1 MKLLTDYSLSEL
13 KELVASYGEPSFR
26 AEQLYL
32 NLYLGKDFADMT
44 NVGKVFKERL
54 AADGYL
60 AVGATILE
68 SYLSKIDGTVKF
80 LFSLSDGN
88 VVEGV
93 LMRYKYG
100 NTLCISTQVG
110 CRMNCAFCASGLSGL
125 KRNLTAGEMLGEV
138 IAANRFDGGNLTDR
152 KVTNVVL
159 MGSGEPLDNYDN
171 VVKFL
176 RLVNAEKGL
185 NISYRN
191 ISLSTCGLIDR
202 FDRFLEEDIPVTMT
216 FSLHSAVD
224 EKRSSIMPVN
234 KKFGVDSVIDAAKR
248 YFDRTK
254 RRVVFEYS
262 LIKGV
267 NDGESDAAALI
278 EKVKGFPCIVNL
290 IVLNY
295 VKERG
300 LSGTSRKD
308 AYRFA
313 GLLEKAGVSA
323 TVRRTMGA
331 DIEGACGQL
340 RAKYI
345 ETRKNE
351 EDNL

>member
-1 MKLLTDYSLSEL
+1 MKLLTDLSLEEL
-13 KELVASYGEPSFR
+13 SQLTASYGEPSFR

-32 NLYLGKDFADMT
+32 NLYAGKDYPDMT
-44 NVGKVFKERL
+44 NIGKAFKDRL
-54 AADGYL
+54 IEDGYL
-60 AVGATILE
+60 ARGVSILE
-68 SYLSKIDGTVKF
+68 SYVSKLDGTVKF

-110 CRMNCAFCASGLSGL
+110 CRMNCAFCASGLEGL
-125 KRNLTAGEMLGEV
+125 RRNLSAGEILGEV
-138 IAANRFDGGNLTDR
+138 IAANRYDGGDLTNR
-152 KVTNVVL
+152 RITNVVL

-171 VVKFL
+171 TVKFL

-191 ISLSTCGLIDR
+191 ISLSTCGLIDA

-216 FSLHSAVD
+216 FSLHAALD
-224 EKRSSIMPVN
+224 EVRSTIMPVN
-234 KKFGVDSVIDAAKR
+234 KKFGVDRVIDAAKR
-248 YFDRTK
+248 YFERTK

-267 NDGESDAAALI
+267 NDRVEDAAALI
-278 EKVKGFPCIVNL
+278 SRIKGFPCIVNL

-300 LSGTSRKD
+300 LVGTSRKD

-313 GLLEKAGVSA
+313 GLLEKGGVQV

-345 ETRKNE
+345 NKA
-351 EDNL
+351 

>member
-1 MKLLTDYSLSEL
+1 MKLLTDLTLSEL
-13 KELVASYGEPSFR
+13 KELMAAYGEPSFR

-32 NLYLGKDFADMT
+32 NLYAGKDFPEMT
-44 NVGKVFKERL
+44 NIGKGLKERL

-60 AVGATILE
+60 AVGVTILE
-68 SYLSKIDGTVKF
+68 HYVSREDGTVKF

-88 VVEGV
+88 IVEGV

-100 NTLCISTQVG
+100 NTLCVSTQVG
-110 CRMNCAFCASGLSGL
+110 CRMNCAFCASGLEGL
-125 KRNLTAGEMLGEV
+125 KRNLTAGEILGEV
-138 IAANRFDGGNLTDR
+138 IAANRYDGGNASDR
-152 KVTNVVL
+152 KITNVVL

-191 ISLSTCGLIDR
+191 ISLSTCGLIDA
-202 FDRFLEEDIPVTMT
+202 FDRFLEENIPVTMT
-216 FSLHSAVD
+216 FSLHAALD
-224 EKRSSIMPVN
+224 EVRSSIMPVN
-234 KKFGVDSVIDAAKR
+234 KRYGVDKVVDASKR
-248 YFDRTK
+248 YFARTS

-267 NDGESDAAALI
+267 NDRDEDAAALI
-278 EKVKGFPCIVNL
+278 AAVKGFPCVVNL

-313 GLLEKAGVSA
+313 STLEKGGVSA
-323 TVRRTMGA
+323 TVRRTLGA

-345 ETRKNE
+345 KKT
-351 EDNL
+351 D

>member
-1 MKLLTDYSLSEL
+1 MKLLTDYSLQEL
-13 KELVASYGEPSFR
+13 RELLTLYGEPPFR

-32 NLYLGKDFADMT
+32 NLYAGKDFSEMT
-44 NVGKVFKERL
+44 NIGKSLKDRL
-54 AADGYL
+54 TEDGYS
-60 AVGATILE
+60 AVGARILE
-68 SYLSKIDGTVKF
+68 SYVSALDGTVKF
-80 LFSLSDGN
+80 LYSLSDGN
-88 VVEGV
+88 IVEGV

-110 CRMNCAFCASGLSGL
+110 CRMNCAFCASGLEGL
-125 KRNLTAGEMLGEV
+125 KRNLTPGEMLGEV
-138 IAANRFDGGNLTDR
+138 IAANRFDGGDLAKR
-152 KVTNVVL
+152 KITNIVL
-159 MGSGEPLDNYDN
+159 MGSGEPLDNYDH

-185 NISYRN
+185 NVSYRN
-191 ISLSTCGLIDR
+191 ISLSTCGLIDA
-202 FDRFLEEDIPVTMT
+202 FDRFLEEEIPVTMT

-224 EKRSSIMPVN
+224 EVRSEIMPVN
-234 KKFGVDSVIDAAKR
+234 KKYGVDRVIDAARR
-248 YFDRTK
+248 YFERTK

-267 NDGESDAAALI
+267 NDGERDAAALI
-278 EKVKGFPCIVNL
+278 DKVKGFPCIVNL

-300 LSGTSRKD
+300 LAGTSRKE
-308 AYRFA
+308 AYRFQER
-313 GLLEKAGVSA
+313 LEKAGVSA

-345 ETRKNE
+345 KKN
-351 EDNL
+351 

>member
-1 MKLLTDYSLSEL
+1 
-13 KELVASYGEPSFR
+13 
-26 AEQLYL
+26 
-32 NLYLGKDFADMT
+32 
-44 NVGKVFKERL
+44 
-54 AADGYL
+54 
-60 AVGATILE
+60 
-68 SYLSKIDGTVKF
+68 
-80 LFSLSDGN
+80 
-88 VVEGV
+88 
-93 LMRYKYG
+93 MRYKYG

-110 CRMNCAFCASGLSGL
+110 CRMNCAFCASGLEGL
-125 KRNLTAGEMLGEV
+125 KRNLTAGEILGEV
-138 IAANRFDGGNLTDR
+138 IAANRFDGGDLTTR

-171 VVKFL
+171 TVKFL

-191 ISLSTCGLIDR
+191 ISLSTCGLIDA
-202 FDRFLEEDIPVTMT
+202 FDRFLDEDIPITMT
-216 FSLHSAVD
+216 FSLHAASD
-224 EKRSSIMPVN
+224 EVRSPVN
-234 KKFGVDSVIDAAKR
+234 KKYGLDRVIDAEKR
-248 YFDRTK
+248 FFEKTK

-267 NDGESDAAALI
+267 NDRPEDAELI
-278 EKVKGFPCIVNL
+278 IDKVKGFPCIVNL

-300 LSGTSRKD
+300 LVGTSRKD
-308 AYRFA
+308 AYRFS
-313 GLLEKAGVSA
+313 GLLEKGGVQV

-345 ETRKNE
+345 NKQ
-351 EDNL
+351 

>member
-1 MKLLTDYSLSEL
+1 MKLLTDYSLDEL
-13 KELVASYGEPSFR
+13 KELTASYGEPAFR

-32 NLYLGKDFADMT
+32 NLYAGKDFSEMS
-44 NVGKVFKERL
+44 NIGKAFKERL
-54 AADGYL
+54 NADGYV
-60 AVGATILE
+60 ARGVNILE
-68 SYLSKIDGTVKF
+68 SFVSKTDGTVKF
-80 LFSLSDGN
+80 LYELTDGN
-88 VVEGV
+88 IVEGV

-110 CRMNCAFCASGLSGL
+110 CRMNCAFCASGLEGL
-125 KRNLTAGEMLGEV
+125 KRNLTAGEILGEV
-138 IAANRFDGGNLTDR
+138 IAANRFDGGDLTTR

-171 VVKFL
+171 TVKFL

-191 ISLSTCGLIDR
+191 ISLSTCGLIDA
-202 FDRFLEEDIPVTMT
+202 FDRFLDEDIPITMT
-216 FSLHSAVD
+216 FSLHAASD
-224 EKRSSIMPVN
+224 EVRSRIMPVN
-234 KKFGVDSVIDAAKR
+234 KKYGVDRVIDAAKR
-248 YFDRTK
+248 FFEKTK

-267 NDGESDAAALI
+267 NDRPEDAELI
-278 EKVKGFPCIVNL
+278 IDKVKGFPCIVNL

-300 LSGTSRKD
+300 LVGTSRKD
-308 AYRFA
+308 AYRFS
-313 GLLEKAGVSA
+313 GLLEKGGVQV

-345 ETRKNE
+345 NKQ
-351 EDNL
+351 

>member
-1 MKLLTDYSLSEL
+1 MKLLTDLSLDEL
-13 KELVASYGEPSFR
+13 KELTASYGEPSFR

-32 NLYLGKDFADMT
+32 NLYAGKDYEEMT
-44 NVGKVFKERL
+44 NIGKAFKDRL
-54 AADGYL
+54 IADGYV
-60 AVGATILE
+60 ACGVRILE
-68 SYLSKIDGTVKF
+68 NYVSEIDGTVKF
-80 LFSLSDGN
+80 LFSLTDGN
-88 VVEGV
+88 IVEGV

-110 CRMNCAFCASGLSGL
+110 CRMNCAFCASGLEGL
-125 KRNLTAGEMLGEV
+125 KRNLTAGEILGEV
-138 IAANRFDGGNLTDR
+138 IAANRFDGGTLSDR

-171 VVKFL
+171 TVKFL

-191 ISLSTCGLIDR
+191 ISLSTCGLIDA
-202 FDRFLEEDIPVTMT
+202 FDRFLEEDIPITMT
-216 FSLHSAVD
+216 FSLHAATD
-224 EKRSSIMPVN
+224 EVRSTIMPVN
-234 KKFGVDSVIDAAKR
+234 KKYGVERVIDAAR
-248 YFDRTK
+248 RFFERTK

-267 NDGESDAAALI
+267 NDRAEDAAALI
-278 EKVKGFPCIVNL
+278 SRVKGFPCIVNL

-300 LSGTSRKD
+300 LVGTSRKE
-308 AYRFA
+308 AYRFSS
-313 GLLEKAGVSA
+313 LLEKAGISV

-345 ETRKNE
+345 KKA
-351 EDNL
+351 

>member
-1 MKLLTDYSLSEL
+1 MKLLTDLSLSEL
-13 KELVASYGEPSFR
+13 KELTAAYGEPSFR
-26 AEQLYL
+26 AEQLAL
-32 NLYLGKDFADMT
+32 NLFAGKDYPEMT
-44 NVGKVFKERL
+44 NVGKAFKERL
-54 AADGYL
+54 AADGYA
-60 AVGATILE
+60 AVGVTILQ
-68 SYLSKIDGTVKF
+68 SYRSKIDDTVKF
-80 LFSLSDGN
+80 LFSLTDGN

-110 CRMNCAFCASGLSGL
+110 CRMNCAFCASGLQGL

-138 IAANRFDGGNLTDR
+138 IAANRFDGGTVSDR
-152 KVTNVVL
+152 KITNIVL
-159 MGSGEPLDNYDN
+159 MGSGEPLDNFDN

-176 RLVNAEKGL
+176 RLVNQEKGL
-185 NISYRN
+185 NVSYRN
-191 ISLSTCGLIDR
+191 ISLSTCGLIDA
-202 FDRFLEEDIPVTMT
+202 FDRFLAEDIPVTMT

-224 EKRSSIMPVN
+224 EVRSTIMPVN
-234 KKFGVDSVIDAAKR
+234 KAFDVDQVIGAAKR
-248 YFDRTK
+248 YFEKTS

-267 NDGESDAAALI
+267 NDRPQDADALI
-278 EKVKGFPCIVNL
+278 KKVKGFPCIVNL

-313 GLLEKAGVSA
+313 ERLEKGGVSA

-345 ETRKNE
+345 EKTQ
-351 EDNL
+351 ED

>member
-1 MKLLTDYSLSEL
+1 MKLLTDLSLSEL
-13 KELVASYGEPSFR
+13 RELMSAYGEPSFR
-26 AEQLYL
+26 GEQLFV
-32 NLYLGKDFADMT
+32 NLSMGKDFSDMT
-44 NVGKVFKERL
+44 NIGKALKDKL
-54 AADGYL
+54 IADDYR
-60 AVGATILE
+60 AVGVSILE
-68 SYLSKIDGTVKF
+68 KFVSKEDGTVKF
-80 LFSLSDGN
+80 LFSLTDGN
-88 VVEGV
+88 IVEGV

-110 CRMNCAFCASGLSGL
+110 CRMNCAFCASGLEGL
-125 KRNLTAGEMLGEV
+125 KRNLTAGEILGEV
-138 IAANRFDGGNLTDR
+138 IAANRFEGGDLANR
-152 KVTNVVL
+152 KITNIVL

-176 RLVNAEKGL
+176 RLINHEKGL
-185 NISYRN
+185 NVSYRN
-191 ISLSTCGLIDR
+191 ISLSTCGLIDA

-216 FSLHSAVD
+216 FSLHSALD
-224 EKRSSIMPVN
+224 EVRSKIMPVN
-234 KKFGVDSVIDAAKR
+234 KKYGVDRVIDAAR
-248 YFDRTK
+248 RFFNRTK

-267 NDGESDAAALI
+267 NDGKEDAAVLA

-300 LSGTSRKD
+300 LLATSRKD

-313 GLLEKAGVSA
+313 EMLEKAGISA

-345 ETRKNE
+345 KES
-351 EDNL
+351 

>member
-1 MKLLTDYSLSEL
+1 MKLLTDYSLDEL
-13 KELVASYGEPSFR
+13 KELTASYGEPAFR

-32 NLYLGKDFADMT
+32 NLYAGKDFSEMS
-44 NVGKVFKERL
+44 NIGL
-54 AADGYL
+54 NADGYV
-60 AVGATILE
+60 ARGVNILE
-68 SYLSKIDGTVKF
+68 SFVSKTDGTVKF
-80 LFSLSDGN
+80 LYELTDGN
-88 VVEGV
+88 IVEGV

-110 CRMNCAFCASGLSGL
+110 CRMNCAFCASGLEGL
-125 KRNLTAGEMLGEV
+125 KRNLTAGEILGEV
-138 IAANRFDGGNLTDR
+138 IAANRFDGGDLTTR

-171 VVKFL
+171 TVKFL

-191 ISLSTCGLIDR
+191 ISLSTCGLIDA
-202 FDRFLEEDIPVTMT
+202 FDRFLDEDIPITMT
-216 FSLHSAVD
+216 FSLHAAAD
-224 EKRSSIMPVN
+224 EVRSRIMPVN
-234 KKFGVDSVIDAAKR
+234 KKYGVDRVIDAAKR
-248 YFDRTK
+248 FFEKTK

-267 NDGESDAAALI
+267 NDRPEDAELI
-278 EKVKGFPCIVNL
+278 IDKVKGFPCIVNL

-300 LSGTSRKD
+300 LVGTSRKD
-308 AYRFA
+308 AYRFS
-313 GLLEKAGVSA
+313 GLLEKGGVQV

-345 ETRKNE
+345 NKQ
-351 EDNL
+351 

>member
-1 MKLLTDYSLSEL
+1 MEEKKLLTDLSLEEL
-13 KELVASYGEPSFR
+13 KELMKGYGEPSFR

-32 NLYLGKDFADMT
+32 NLYAGKDFSEMT
-44 NVGKVFKERL
+44 NVGKALKERL
-54 AADGYL
+54 ASDGWL
-60 AVGATILE
+60 AVGVTVLE
-68 SYLSKIDGTVKF
+68 HYVSKEDGTVKF

-100 NTLCISTQVG
+100 NTLCVSTQVG
-110 CRMNCAFCASGLSGL
+110 CRMNCAFCASGLEGL
-125 KRNLTAGEMLGEV
+125 KRNLTAGEILGEV
-138 IAANRFDGGNLTDR
+138 IAANRFDGGDLTNR
-152 KVTNVVL
+152 KITNVVL

-176 RLVNAEKGL
+176 RLLNAEKGL
-185 NISYRN
+185 NVSYRN
-191 ISLSTCGLIDR
+191 ISLSTCGLIDA
-202 FDRFLEEDIPVTMT
+202 FDRFLQEDIPVTMT
-216 FSLHSAVD
+216 FSLHAVTD
-224 EKRSSIMPVN
+224 EVRSRLMPVN
-234 KKFGVDSVIDAAKR
+234 KKYGVDKVIDAARR
-248 YFDRTK
+248 YFKRTS

-267 NDGESDAAALI
+267 NDREEDAAEI
-278 EKVKGFPCIVNL
+278 VRRVKGFPCIVNL

-300 LSGTSRKD
+300 LKGTPRKE
-308 AYRFA
+308 ANAFA
-313 GLLEKAGVSA
+313 ELLQKGGVTA

-331 DIEGACGQL
+331 DIQGACGQL

-345 ETRKNE
+345 KKNPT
-351 EDNL
+351 

>member
-1 MKLLTDYSLSEL
+1 MKLLTDLSMDEL
-13 KELVASYGEPSFR
+13 KQLMVAYGEPSFR

-32 NLYLGKDFADMT
+32 NLYAGKNFEEMT
-44 NVGKVFKERL
+44 NVGKSLKDRL
-54 AADGYL
+54 IADGYL
-60 AVGATILE
+60 ACGVTILE
-68 SYLSKIDGTVKF
+68 HYVSKLDGTVKF
-80 LFSLSDGN
+80 LFSLADGN
-88 VVEGV
+88 IVEGV

-110 CRMNCAFCASGLSGL
+110 CRMNCAFCASGLHGL
-125 KRNLTAGEMLGEV
+125 KRNLTAGEILGEV
-138 IAANRFDGGNLTDR
+138 IAANRFDGGDLKDR
-152 KVTNVVL
+152 HITNVVL
-159 MGSGEPLDNYDN
+159 MGSGEPLDNYEN

-191 ISLSTCGLIDR
+191 ISLSTCGLIDA
-202 FDRFLEEDIPVTMT
+202 FDRFLQEDIPVTMT
-216 FSLHSAVD
+216 FSLHAARD
-224 EKRSSIMPVN
+224 EVRSEIMPVN
-234 KKFGVDSVIDAAKR
+234 KKFGVDLVIDAAKR

-267 NDGESDAAALI
+267 NDGEEDAAALI
-278 EKVKGFPCIVNL
+278 RKVKGFPCIVNL

-300 LSGTSRKD
+300 LAATSRKE

-313 GLLEKAGVSA
+313 GALEKAGVSA

-345 ETRKNE
+345 DRSKTE
-351 EDNL
+351 EESL

>member
-1 MKLLTDYSLSEL
+1 MKLLTDYSLDEL
-13 KELVASYGEPSFR
+13 KELTASYGEPAFR

-32 NLYLGKDFADMT
+32 NLYAGKDYPEMT
-44 NVGKVFKERL
+44 NIGKAFKERL
-54 AADGYL
+54 LRDGYV
-60 AVGATILE
+60 ARGVNILE
-68 SYLSKIDGTVKF
+68 SFVSKIDGTVKF
-80 LFSLSDGN
+80 LYELTDGN
-88 VVEGV
+88 IVEGV

-110 CRMNCAFCASGLSGL
+110 CRMNCAFCASGLEGL
-125 KRNLTAGEMLGEV
+125 KRNLTAGEILGEV
-138 IAANRFDGGNLTDR
+138 IAANRFDGGDLTNR
-152 KVTNVVL
+152 KITNVVL

-171 VVKFL
+171 TVKFL
-176 RLVNAEKGL
+176 RLVNAERGM

-191 ISLSTCGLIDR
+191 ISLSTCGLIDA
-202 FDRFLEEDIPVTMT
+202 FDRFLGEDIPITMT
-216 FSLHSAVD
+216 FSLHAASD
-224 EKRSSIMPVN
+224 EVRSSIMPVN
-234 KKFGVDSVIDAAKR
+234 KKYGVDKVIDAAKR
-248 YFDRTK
+248 FFEKTK

-267 NDGESDAAALI
+267 NDSQEDAALLI

-300 LSGTSRKD
+300 LASTSRKE
-308 AYRFA
+308 AYRFS
-313 GLLEKAGVSA
+313 GLLEKGGVQV

-345 ETRKNE
+345 NKQ
-351 EDNL
+351 

>member
-1 MKLLTDYSLSEL
+1 MKLLTDFSLEEL
-13 KELVASYGEPSFR
+13 KELMASYGEPSFR

-32 NLYLGKDFADMT
+32 NLYAGKDFAEMT
-44 NVGKVFKERL
+44 NVGKALKDKL
-54 AADGYL
+54 TADGYA
-60 AVGATILE
+60 AVGTRILE
-68 SYLSKIDGTVKF
+68 NYVSKLDGTVKF
-80 LFSLSDGN
+80 LFSLNDGN
-88 VVEGV
+88 IVEGV

-110 CRMNCAFCASGLSGL
+110 CRMNCAFCASGLDGL
-125 KRNLTAGEMLGEV
+125 KRNLTAGEILGEV
-138 IAANRFDGGNLTDR
+138 IAANRFDGGDLNDR
-152 KVTNVVL
+152 KITNVVL

-191 ISLSTCGLIDR
+191 ISLSTCGLIDA

-216 FSLHSAVD
+216 FSLHAALD
-224 EKRSSIMPVN
+224 EVRSSIMPVN
-234 KKFGVDSVIDAAKR
+234 KKYGVEKVIDAAKR
-248 YFDRTK
+248 YFERTK

-267 NDGESDAAALI
+267 NDRPEDAAALI
-278 EKVKGFPCIVNL
+278 SRVKGFPCIVNL

-300 LSGTSRKD
+300 LAGTSRKD
-308 AYRFA
+308 AYRFS
-313 GLLEKAGVSA
+313 GLLEKAGVA
-323 TVRRTMGA
+323 VTVRRTMGA

-345 ETRKNE
+345 KN
-351 EDNL
+351 N

>member
-1 MKLLTDYSLSEL
+1 MKLLTDYSLDEL
-13 KELVASYGEPSFR
+13 KELTASYGEPAFR

-32 NLYLGKDFADMT
+32 NLYAGKDFSEMS
-44 NVGKVFKERL
+44 NIGKAFKESL
-54 AADGYL
+54 NADGYV
-60 AVGATILE
+60 ARGVNILE
-68 SYLSKIDGTVKF
+68 SFVSKTDGTVKF
-80 LFSLSDGN
+80 LYELTDGN
-88 VVEGV
+88 IVEGV

-110 CRMNCAFCASGLSGL
+110 CRMNCAFCASGLEGL
-125 KRNLTAGEMLGEV
+125 KRNLTAGEILGEV
-138 IAANRFDGGNLTDR
+138 IAANRFDGGNLTTR

-171 VVKFL
+171 TVKFL

-191 ISLSTCGLIDR
+191 ISLSTCGLIDA
-202 FDRFLEEDIPVTMT
+202 FDRFLDEDIPITMT
-216 FSLHSAVD
+216 FSLHAASD
-224 EKRSSIMPVN
+224 EVRSRIMPVN
-234 KKFGVDSVIDAAKR
+234 KKYGVDRVIDAAKR
-248 YFDRTK
+248 FFEKTK

-267 NDGESDAAALI
+267 NDRPEDAELI
-278 EKVKGFPCIVNL
+278 IDKVKGFPCIVNL

-300 LSGTSRKD
+300 LVGTSRKD
-308 AYRFA
+308 AYRFS
-313 GLLEKAGVSA
+313 GLLEKGGVQV

-345 ETRKNE
+345 NKQ
-351 EDNL
+351 

>member
-1 MKLLTDYSLSEL
+1 MKLLTDLTLEEL
-13 KELVASYGEPSFR
+13 RQLTASYGEPNFR
-26 AEQLYL
+26 ADQLYF
-32 NLYLGKDFADMT
+32 NLYAGKDYDEMT
-44 NVGKVFKERL
+44 NIGKVLKDRL
-54 AADGYL
+54 IADGYV
-60 AVGATILE
+60 ACGVRILE
-68 SYLSKIDGTVKF
+68 HYVSKIDGTVKF
-80 LFSLSDGN
+80 LFSLTDGN
-88 VVEGV
+88 IVEGV

-110 CRMNCAFCASGLSGL
+110 CRMNCAFCASGLDGL
-125 KRNLTAGEMLGEV
+125 KRNLTAGEILGEV
-138 IAANRFDGGNLTDR
+138 IAANRFDGGTLADR

-171 VVKFL
+171 TVKFL

-191 ISLSTCGLIDR
+191 ISLSTCGLIDA
-202 FDRFLEEDIPVTMT
+202 FDRFLEEDIPITMT
-216 FSLHSAVD
+216 FSLHAARD
-224 EKRSSIMPVN
+224 EVRSSIMPVN
-234 KKFGVDSVIDAAKR
+234 KKYGVDRVIDAAKR
-248 YFDRTK
+248 YFERTK

-267 NDGESDAAALI
+267 NDREEDAAALI
-278 EKVKGFPCIVNL
+278 SHVKGFPCIVNL

-308 AYRFA
+308 AYRFSS
-313 GLLEKAGVSA
+313 LLEKAGVA
-323 TVRRTMGA
+323 VTVRRTLGA

-345 ETRKNE
+345 KNAE
-351 EDNL
+351 

>member
-13 KELVASYGEPSFR
+13 KELLASYGEPSFR

-32 NLYLGKDFADMT
+32 NLYAGKDFSEMT
-44 NVGKVFKERL
+44 NIGKALKERL
-54 AADGYL
+54 VAEEFA
-60 AVGATILE
+60 AVGVTIRE
-68 SYLSKIDGTVKF
+68 HYLSKIDGTVKF
-80 LFSLSDGN
+80 LFALTDGN
-88 VVEGV
+88 LVEGV

-110 CRMNCAFCASGLSGL
+110 CRMNCAFCASGLEGL
-125 KRNLTAGEMLGEV
+125 HRNLSAGEMLGEI
-138 IAANRFDGGNLTDR
+138 IAANRFDGGSVADR
-152 KVTNVVL
+152 KITNVVL

-191 ISLSTCGLIDR
+191 ISLSTCGLIDA

-216 FSLHSAVD
+216 FSLHSAID
-224 EKRSSIMPVN
+224 EKRSEIMPVN
-234 KKFGVDSVIDAAKR
+234 KKYGVDRVVDAARR
-248 YFDRTK
+248 YFERTK

-262 LIKGV
+262 MIKGL
-267 NDGESDAAALI
+267 NDGTEDAAALI
-278 EKVKGFPCIVNL
+278 RKVKGFPCIVNL

-300 LSGTSRKD
+300 LAGTSRKE
-308 AYRFA
+308 AYHFA
-313 GLLEKAGVSA
+313 ETLEKGGVSA

-345 ETRKNE
+345 KKN
-351 EDNL
+351 D

>member
-1 MKLLTDYSLSEL
+1 MKLLTDYSLDEL
-13 KELVASYGEPSFR
+13 KELTASYGEPPFR

-32 NLYLGKDFADMT
+32 NLYAGKDFSEMS
-44 NVGKVFKERL
+44 NIGKAFKERL
-54 AADGYL
+54 NADGYV
-60 AVGATILE
+60 ARGVNILE
-68 SYLSKIDGTVKF
+68 SFVSKTDGTVKF
-80 LFSLSDGN
+80 LYELTDGN
-88 VVEGV
+88 IVEGV

-110 CRMNCAFCASGLSGL
+110 CRMNCAFCASGLEGL
-125 KRNLTAGEMLGEV
+125 KRDLTAGEILGEV
-138 IAANRFDGGNLTDR
+138 IAANRFDGGDLTTR

-171 VVKFL
+171 TVKFL

-191 ISLSTCGLIDR
+191 ISLSTCGLIDA
-202 FDRFLEEDIPVTMT
+202 FDRFLDEDIPITMT
-216 FSLHSAVD
+216 FSLHAASD
-224 EKRSSIMPVN
+224 EVRSRIMPVN
-234 KKFGVDSVIDAAKR
+234 KKYGVDRVIDAAKR
-248 YFDRTK
+248 FFEKTK

-267 NDGESDAAALI
+267 NDRPEDAELI
-278 EKVKGFPCIVNL
+278 IDKVKGFPCIVNL

-300 LSGTSRKD
+300 LVGTSRKD
-308 AYRFA
+308 AYRFS
-313 GLLEKAGVSA
+313 GLLEKGGVQV

-345 ETRKNE
+345 NKQ
-351 EDNL
+351 

>member
-1 MKLLTDYSLSEL
+1 MKLLTDLSLEEL
-13 KELVASYGEPSFR
+13 KQLTASYGEPSFR

-32 NLYLGKDFADMT
+32 SLYAGKDYAEMS
-44 NVGKVFKERL
+44 NIGKAFKERL
-54 AADGYL
+54 QADGYV
-60 AVGATILE
+60 ACGVKIIE
-68 SYLSKIDGTVKF
+68 SYVSKIDGTVKF
-80 LFSLSDGN
+80 LYEPTDGN
-88 VVEGV
+88 IVEGV

-110 CRMNCAFCASGLSGL
+110 CRMNCAFCASGLEGL
-125 KRNLTAGEMLGEV
+125 KRNLTAGEILGEV
-138 IAANRFDGGNLTDR
+138 IAANRYDGGDLSER
-152 KVTNVVL
+152 KITNVVL

-171 VVKFL
+171 TVKFL

-191 ISLSTCGLIDR
+191 ISLSTCGLIDA
-202 FDRFLEEDIPVTMT
+202 FDRFLDEDIPITMT
-216 FSLHSAVD
+216 FSLHAARD
-224 EKRSSIMPVN
+224 EVRSTIMPVN
-234 KKFGVDSVIDAAKR
+234 KKYGVDKVIEAAKR
-248 YFDRTK
+248 LFERTK

-267 NDGESDAAALI
+267 NDGKEDAEALI
-278 EKVKGFPCIVNL
+278 SRVKGFPCIVNL

-300 LSGTSRKD
+300 LTGTSRKE
-308 AYRFA
+308 AYRFSA
-313 GLLEKAGVSA
+313 MLEKAGVA
-323 TVRRTMGA
+323 VTVRRTMGA

-345 ETRKNE
+345 KKN
-351 EDNL
+351 D

>member
-44 NVGKVFKERL
+44 NVGKAFKERL

>member
-1 MKLLTDYSLSEL
+1 MKLLTDYSLDEL
-13 KELVASYGEPSFR
+13 KELTASYGEPAFR

-32 NLYLGKDFADMT
+32 NLYAGKDYPEMT
-44 NVGKVFKERL
+44 NIGKAFKERL
-54 AADGYL
+54 LADGYV
-60 AVGATILE
+60 ARGVNILE
-68 SYLSKIDGTVKF
+68 SFVSKIDGTVKF
-80 LFSLSDGN
+80 LYELMDGN
-88 VVEGV
+88 IVEGV

-110 CRMNCAFCASGLSGL
+110 CRMNCAFCASGLEGL
-125 KRNLTAGEMLGEV
+125 KRNLTAGEILGEV
-138 IAANRFDGGNLTDR
+138 IAANRFDGGDLTNR
-152 KVTNVVL
+152 KITNVVL

-171 VVKFL
+171 TVKFL

-191 ISLSTCGLIDR
+191 ISLSTCGLIDA
-202 FDRFLEEDIPVTMT
+202 FDRFLGEDIPITMT
-216 FSLHSAVD
+216 FSLHAASD
-224 EKRSSIMPVN
+224 EVRSSIMPVN
-234 KKFGVDSVIDAAKR
+234 KKYGVDKVIDAAKR
-248 YFDRTK
+248 FFEKTK

-267 NDGESDAAALI
+267 NDSQEDAALLI

-300 LSGTSRKD
+300 LASTSRKE
-308 AYRFA
+308 AYRFS
-313 GLLEKAGVSA
+313 GLLEKGGVQI

-345 ETRKNE
+345 NKQ
-351 EDNL
+351 

>member
-1 MKLLTDYSLSEL
+1 MKLLTDLSLSEL
-13 KELVASYGEPSFR
+13 RELTSAYGEPSFR
-26 AEQLYL
+26 GEQLFA
-32 NLYLGKDFADMT
+32 NLSMGKDFSEMT
-44 NVGKVFKERL
+44 NVGKALKDKL
-54 AADGYL
+54 IADGYL
-60 AVGATILE
+60 AVGVTILE
-68 SYLSKIDGTVKF
+68 KFVSKEDGTVKF

-88 VVEGV
+88 IVEGV

-100 NTLCISTQVG
+100 NTLSISTQVG
-110 CRMNCAFCASGLSGL
+110 CRMNCAFCASGLEGL

-138 IAANRFDGGNLTDR
+138 IAVNRFDGGDLTDR

-171 VVKFL
+171 TVKFL

-191 ISLSTCGLIDR
+191 ISLSTCGLIDA

-216 FSLHSAVD
+216 FSLHAARD
-224 EKRSSIMPVN
+224 EVRSSIMPVN
-234 KKFGVDSVIDAAKR
+234 KKYGVDIVVDAAKR
-248 YFDRTK
+248 YFEKTK

-267 NDGESDAAALI
+267 NDRPEDAAALI
-278 EKVKGFPCIVNL
+278 SRVKGFPCIVNL

-300 LSGTSRKD
+300 LVGTSRKD
-308 AYRFA
+308 AYRFS
-313 GLLEKAGVSA
+313 GVLEKAGVSA

-345 ETRKNE
+345 KNT
-351 EDNL
+351 

>member
-1 MKLLTDYSLSEL
+1 MKLLTDYSLDEL
-13 KELVASYGEPSFR
+13 KELTASYGEPPFR

-32 NLYLGKDFADMT
+32 NLYAGKDFSEMS
-44 NVGKVFKERL
+44 NIGKAFKERL
-54 AADGYL
+54 NADGYV
-60 AVGATILE
+60 ARGVNILE
-68 SYLSKIDGTVKF
+68 SFVSKTDGTVKF
-80 LFSLSDGN
+80 LYELTDGN
-88 VVEGV
+88 IVEGV

-110 CRMNCAFCASGLSGL
+110 CRMNCAFCASGLEGL
-125 KRNLTAGEMLGEV
+125 KRNLTAGEILGEV
-138 IAANRFDGGNLTDR
+138 IAANRFDGGDLTTR

-171 VVKFL
+171 TVKFL

-191 ISLSTCGLIDR
+191 ISLSTCGLIDA
-202 FDRFLEEDIPVTMT
+202 FDRFLDEDIPITMT
-216 FSLHSAVD
+216 FSLHAASD
-224 EKRSSIMPVN
+224 EVRSRIMPVN
-234 KKFGVDSVIDAAKR
+234 KKYGVDRVIDAAKR
-248 YFDRTK
+248 FFEKTK

-267 NDGESDAAALI
+267 NDRPEDAELI
-278 EKVKGFPCIVNL
+278 IDKVKGFPCIVNL

-300 LSGTSRKD
+300 LVGTSRKD
-308 AYRFA
+308 AYRFS
-313 GLLEKAGVSA
+313 GLLEKGGVQV

-345 ETRKNE
+345 NKQ
-351 EDNL
+351 

>member
-1 MKLLTDYSLSEL
+1 MKLLTDFTLDEL
-13 KELVASYGEPSFR
+13 KTLVSSYGEPSFR

-32 NLYLGKDFADMT
+32 NVNAGKDFDEMT
-44 NVGKVFKERL
+44 NVGKAFKDRL
-54 AADGYL
+54 IADGYV
-60 AVGATILE
+60 AVGARVLQ
-68 SYLSKIDGTVKF
+68 SHRSKLDGTVKF
-80 LFSLSDGN
+80 LFSLTDGN

-110 CRMNCAFCASGLSGL
+110 CRMNCAFCASGLEGL

-138 IAANRFDGGNLTDR
+138 IAANRFDGGDLNER
-152 KVTNVVL
+152 KVTNIVL

-176 RLVNAEKGL
+176 RLVNHPKGL
-185 NISYRN
+185 NVSYRN
-191 ISLSTCGLIDR
+191 ISLSTCGLIDA

-216 FSLHSAVD
+216 FSLHAARD
-224 EKRSSIMPVN
+224 EVRSEIMPVN
-234 KKFGVDSVIDAAKR
+234 KKYGVDKVIDAAKR
-248 YFDRTK
+248 YFERTK

-267 NDGESDAAALI
+267 NDGAEDAAALI
-278 EKVKGFPCIVNL
+278 RRVKGFPCLVNL

-300 LSGTSRKD
+300 LQGTSRKD
-308 AYRFA
+308 AYRFL
-313 GLLEKAGVSA
+313 GQLEKAGVEA

-340 RAKYI
+340 RAKYV
-345 ETRKNE
+345 KN
-351 EDNL
+351 N